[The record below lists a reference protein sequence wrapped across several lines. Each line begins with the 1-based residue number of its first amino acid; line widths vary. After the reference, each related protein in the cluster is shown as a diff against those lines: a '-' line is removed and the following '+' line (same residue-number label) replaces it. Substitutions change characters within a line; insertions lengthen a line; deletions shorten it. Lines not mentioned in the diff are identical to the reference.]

1 MVLKTDGN
9 GNFVL
14 PATAVLSDLSEQ
26 LVSRHRDLGL
36 RHPLGVFNTST
47 AVVAKRVD
55 RVLSLLR
62 VVVSEEDSGHPGSP
76 EEHVYELLESQEA
89 LLHGL
94 MQHMDDCINIL
105 RGFTVDKRAFNKN
118 HHVKAYRRVV
128 QEYRDHIGKVV
139 CRIKHQQGRLCL
151 LTVRMGSS
159 SFAGYFVAV
168 GLADGSVGPDPNIHK
183 DGLTAFSFNRDLR
196 YHLCHVLLASGH
208 LARAVEGLTG
218 GGSSEVTPAGEPG
231 TTDSVLSVS
240 DLAETYFPD
249 EYKKPRPVLRLE
261 TPQNRMR
268 RLVVEFVSSKTWRPF
283 AGPRFKITLRA
294 STDGSTRSWKV
305 PYFFAAKT
313 QAAPRGRSNRNHHR
327 GR

>member
-1 MVLKTDGN
+1 MLLETDRN

-14 PATAVLSDLSEQ
+14 PATAVLSGLLGQ
-26 LVSRHRDLGL
+26 LLSRHRDLGL
-36 RHPLGVFNTST
+36 RHPLGVYNTST
-47 AVVAKRVD
+47 GVVAKRVD

-76 EEHVYELLESQEA
+76 EEHVHELLESQEA

-94 MQHMDDCINIL
+94 MQYMDDCINIL
-105 RGFTVDKRAFNKN
+105 MGFTVDKRAFNKN
-118 HHVKAYRRVV
+118 HHVKAYRRAV
-128 QEYRDHIGKVV
+128 QEYRDHIGTVV
-139 CRIKHQQGRLCL
+139 GRIKHQQGRLCL

-168 GLADGSVGPDPNIHK
+168 GLADGSVGPDPDIHK
-183 DGLTAFSFNRDLR
+183 DGLTAFSFNHDLR

-208 LARAVEGLTG
+208 LARAVEGLTS

-261 TPQNRMR
+261 SPQDRTR
-268 RLVVEFVSSKTWRPF
+268 HLVVEFVSSKTWRPF

-294 STDGSTRSWKV
+294 SADGSTRSWKV
-305 PYFFAAKT
+305 PYFSAAKT
-313 QAAPRGRSNRNHHR
+313 QVAPRGRSNRDHHR

>member
-1 MVLKTDGN
+1 MILKTDEN

-14 PATAVLSDLSEQ
+14 PATAVLSGLSEQ
-26 LVSRHRDLGL
+26 LVSSHRDLML
-36 RHPLGVFNTST
+36 RHPLGVYNTSI
-47 AVVAKRVD
+47 AVIAKRVD

-62 VVVSEEDSGHPGSP
+62 VVVPEADSGDAGSP
-76 EEHVYELLESQEA
+76 EEHVDELLESQEA

-105 RGFTVDKRAFNKN
+105 RGFTVERRTFDKN
-118 HHVKAYRRVV
+118 HVKVYRRAV

-139 CRIKHQQGRLCL
+139 GRIKHGQGRLCL
-151 LTVRMGSS
+151 LTVELEPI

-183 DGLTAFSFNRDLR
+183 DGKTAFSFNRDLR
-196 YHLCHVLLASGH
+196 YHLCHILLASGH
-208 LARAVEGLTG
+208 LATAVEGLTAG
-218 GGSSEVTPAGEPG
+218 GGSSGATPAGEPG

-261 TPQNRMR
+261 TPQDRPR
-268 RLVVEFVSSKTWRPF
+268 RLIVEFVSPKTWRPF
-283 AGPRFKITLRA
+283 AGPRFKITLRV
-294 STDGSTRSWKV
+294 SGDGITRSLKA
-305 PYFFAAKT
+305 PYLF
-313 QAAPRGRSNRNHHR
+313 RS
-327 GR
+327 

>member
-1 MVLKTDGN
+1 MILKTDGN

-14 PATAVLSDLSEQ
+14 PATTVLSGLSEQ

-36 RHPLGVFNTST
+36 RHPLGVYNTSI
-47 AVVAKRVD
+47 AVVTKRVD

-62 VVVSEEDSGHPGSP
+62 VVVPEADSGDAGSP
-76 EEHVYELLESQEA
+76 EKHVDELLESQEA

-105 RGFTVDKRAFNKN
+105 RGFTVERCAFNEN
-118 HHVKAYRRVV
+118 HHVQAYRRAV

-139 CRIKHQQGRLCL
+139 GRIKHQQGRLCP
-151 LTVRMGSS
+151 LTAELGPI

-183 DGLTAFSFNRDLR
+183 DGKTAFSFNRDLR

-218 GGSSEVTPAGEPG
+218 GGSSEVTHAGEPR

-240 DLAETYFPD
+240 ELAETYFPD
-249 EYKKPRPVLRLE
+249 EYKKPRPILRLE
-261 TPQNRMR
+261 TPQDCTR
-268 RLVVEFVSSKTWRPF
+268 RLIVEFVSPKTWRLF
-283 AGPRFKITLRA
+283 AGPRFKVTLRV
-294 STDGSTRSWKV
+294 SGDGSTRSWKP

-313 QAAPRGRSNRNHHR
+313 RTPSQ
-327 GR
+327 